1 MAKIKTLTIPNAGV
15 EDPATEIFT
24 HCRPDIKWYNLSREQ
39 SGSFLKRYILPYDP
53 AILLL
58 SIYTIEMNTY
68 SFTQMLT
75 AVSFGKQQRTGNSL
89 NVPKQVNGLI
99 Y

>member
-1 MAKIKTLTIPNAGV
+1 MVQPLQRTVWQLL
-15 EDPATEIFT
+15 E
-24 HCRPDIKWYNLSREQ
+24 
-39 SGSFLKRYILPYDP
+39 RYILPYDP

-75 AVSFGKQQRTGNSL
+75 ALLFGKQQRTGNNL